1 MDTLFSLLSSLY
13 QSQMLE
19 NKKIAFI
26 GSGNMAEPM
35 MAGLI
40 KNGVAPSNIIAAD
53 IRPDRMTELKEK
65 YGVRP
70 SVSNQATAA
79 EADILILAVK
89 PQYFDSIVPDIQG
102 KIPEESLVISIMAG
116 TTLDTLVQGAGH
128 AAVVRSMPNTP
139 AQIGEGMTMW
149 TATEAVA
156 PEQKEQAQA
165 ILSSFGRAV
174 FANGEHYMDMSTAIN
189 GSGPGYV
196 FLILEAMIDAGVHMG
211 LARPV
216 AEELVLQTVIG
227 AATYAQQSDLHL
239 AQLRNNVT
247 SPGGTTA
254 AGLAALEQGGL
265 RTILSDCIWA
275 AYNRSVE
282 LGQSG

>member
-1 MDTLFSLLSSLY
+1 
-13 QSQMLE
+13 MLGE
-19 NKKIAFI
+19 KKIGFI

-40 KNGVAPSNIIAAD
+40 QQGVKADFITAAD
-53 IRPDRMTELKEK
+53 IRRERTLELQEK
-65 YGVRP
+65 YGVQP
-70 SVSNQATAA
+70 AVDNGTTAA
-79 EADILILAVK
+79 ESDILILAIK

-102 KIPEESLVISIMAG
+102 KIKADSLVISIMAG
-116 TTLDTLVQGAGH
+116 TTLETLAAGTGH

-139 AQIGEGMTMW
+139 AQIGQGMTMW
-149 TATEAVA
+149 TATDSVSA
-156 PEQKEQAQA
+156 EQKEQAQA
-165 ILSSFGRAV
+165 VLSSFGRAV
-174 FANGEHYMDMSTAIN
+174 FANGEHYLDMSTAIN

-196 FLILEAMIDAGVHMG
+196 FLMLEAMIDAGVHLG

-227 AATYAQQSDLHL
+227 TATYAQQSDLHL

-254 AGLAALEQGGL
+254 AGLAVLEEGGM
-265 RTILSDCIWA
+265 RAILSDCIWA
-275 AYNRSVE
+275 AYEKSVA
-282 LGQSG
+282 LGSK

>member
-1 MDTLFSLLSSLY
+1 
-13 QSQMLE
+13 MLGE
-19 NKKIAFI
+19 KKIGFI

-40 KNGVAPSNIIAAD
+40 KEGVDAALITAAD
-53 IRPDRMTELKEK
+53 IRRERTLELQEK
-65 YGVRP
+65 YGVQP
-70 SVSNQATAA
+70 AVDNGTIAA

-102 KIPEESLVISIMAG
+102 KIKASSLVISIMAG
-116 TTLDTLVQGAGH
+116 TTLETLSAGTGH
-128 AAVVRSMPNTP
+128 PAVVRSMPNTP
-139 AQIGEGMTMW
+139 AQIGQGMTMW
-149 TATEAVA
+149 TATDAVSA
-156 PEQKEQAQA
+156 EQKDQAQA
-165 ILSSFGRAV
+165 VLSSFGRAV
-174 FANGEHYMDMSTAIN
+174 FANGEHYLDMSTAIN

-196 FLILEAMIDAGVHMG
+196 FLMLEAMVDTGVQLG

-216 AEELVLQTVIG
+216 AKELVLQTVIG

-254 AGLAALEQGGL
+254 AGLAALEEGGM
-265 RTILSDCIWA
+265 RAILSDCIWA
-275 AYNRSVE
+275 AYEKSVE
-282 LGQSG
+282 LGSK

>member
-1 MDTLFSLLSSLY
+1 
-13 QSQMLE
+13 MLE

-40 KNGVAPSNIIAAD
+40 KNGVKPSNIIAAD
-53 IRPDRMTELKEK
+53 IRQERMLELKDK
-65 YGVRP
+65 YGVEP
-70 SVSNQATAA
+70 LINNQTTAA
-79 EADILILAVK
+79 EADILILAIK
-89 PQYFDSIVPDIQG
+89 PQYFDSVVPDIQG
-102 KIPEESLVISIMAG
+102 RIPATSLVISIMAG
-116 TTLDTLVQGAGH
+116 TTLSTLVQGTGH
-128 AAVVRSMPNTP
+128 PAVVRSMPNTP

-149 TATEAVA
+149 TATKDVTDQ
-156 PEQKEQAQA
+156 QKEQAQA
-165 ILSSFGRAV
+165 VLSSFGRAV
-174 FANGEHYMDMSTAIN
+174 FANDEHYMDMSTAIN

-196 FLILEAMIDAGVHMG
+196 FLILEAMIDAGVHLG

-254 AGLAALEQGGL
+254 AGLAALEEGGL
-265 RTILSDCIWA
+265 RTVLSDGIWA
-275 AYNRSVE
+275 AYQRSVE
-282 LGQSG
+282 LGQKE

>member
-1 MDTLFSLLSSLY
+1 
-13 QSQMLE
+13 MLE
-19 NKKIAFI
+19 QKRIAFI

-40 KNGVAPSNIIAAD
+40 KEGVEPSLITAAD
-53 IRPDRMTELKEK
+53 IRQDRVIELQQK
-65 YGVRP
+65 YGIKPAVD
-70 SVSNQATAA
+70 NQTTAA

-102 KIPEESLVISIMAG
+102 KISSSSLVISIMAG
-116 TTLDTLVQGAGH
+116 TTLKTLMTGTGH
-128 AAVVRSMPNTP
+128 TAVVRAMPNTP
-139 AQIGEGMTMW
+139 AQIGQGMTMW
-149 TATEAVA
+149 TATGDVSAG
-156 PEQKEQAQA
+156 QKEQAQA
-165 ILSSFGRAV
+165 VLSSFGRAV
-174 FANGEHYMDMSTAIN
+174 FANAEHYLDMSTAIN

-196 FLILEAMIDAGVHMG
+196 FLILEAMVDAGVHLG

-216 AEELVLQTVIG
+216 AKELVLQTVIG

-254 AGLAALEQGGL
+254 AGLAALEAGGM

-275 AYNRSVE
+275 AYDRSVE
-282 LGQSG
+282 LGSP